1 MIKYY
6 KSFHFLKVYESWFI
20 YKFRLKDIFTLN
32 VHFHVKNSR
41 HSIFGIKEISYTLE
55 IDLEKSVED
64 ITANFS
70 KQIRQQSKIAEKEE
84 TVCYFHT
91 NIDEFV
97 DFFNDFASKK
107 DTWTTSKK
115 RMIELGGNVKMS
127 FAVNNGQMLA
137 AHSYLIDSELGIVR
151 HLHSATKRLDE
162 SYDRNLI
169 GRANKYLTVT
179 DIFYFKQQGFK
190 IFDFGGF
197 AKDTKDESL
206 KGINNYKLLFGGK
219 LVPCFNYF
227 SVNYWLLKNLIAKM
241 GIAGK
246 VDN

>member
-1 MIKYY
+1 MIRYS
-6 KSFHFLKVYESWFI
+6 KSFHFLKVYENWFI
-20 YKFRLKDIFTLN
+20 YKFKLKDIFTLN
-32 VHFHVKNSR
+32 VHFHVKNTR
-41 HSIFGIKEISYTLE
+41 HSIFGIKEISHTLE
-55 IDLEKSVED
+55 IDLEKPASD
-64 ITANFS
+64 ITADFS
-70 KQIRQQSKIAEKEE
+70 KQIRQQSKIAENEG

-91 NIDEFV
+91 SVDEFV

-115 RMIELGGNVKMS
+115 RIVELGENVKMS
-127 FAVNNGQMLA
+127 FAVNNGQVLA

-162 SYDRNLI
+162 NYNRNLI

-190 IFDFGGF
+190 IFDFGGY

-206 KGINNYKLLFGGK
+206 KGINNYKLLFGGT
-219 LVPCFNYF
+219 LETCINYF
-227 SVNYWLLKNLIAKM
+227 SFNYWLLKRVTKILGLSGKIA
-241 GIAGK
+241 
-246 VDN
+246 D